1 MMTHEEASPLLA
13 AFSLDAVEPDE
24 SALIQQHVAVCLR
37 CQAEVDAHHEV
48 ASALG
53 NSVVPLPAEL
63 WQSIS
68 HRLTGLDDVVDLVA
82 PVHHLPVPT
91 EHVEPRQR
99 LSRTLHSSRARFATA
114 ATVAVGAAAM
124 ATVLGINLANANNQV
139 AHLEGAIGETA
150 HTEVVAALE
159 TPGHTLVKLTNVHH
173 RAVAQFVL
181 LPSGRGYLV
190 TSRLPALPSTETYQ
204 LWGLTNDNTVS
215 LGLLGRA
222 PHLATFTS
230 AGSSRP
236 HSLGIT
242 VETAGGA
249 LQPRGPMLASGTV

>member
-13 AFSLDAVEPDE
+13 AFSLDAVEADE

-63 WQSIS
+63 WESIAR
-68 HRLTGLDDVVDLVA
+68 RLTGLDEVV
-82 PVHHLPVPT
+82 
-91 EHVEPRQR
+91 EHVEPRPR
-99 LSRTLHSSRARFATA
+99 LSRKLHASRGRFVTA

-159 TPGHTLVKLTNVHH
+159 TPGHTLVNLTNVHH

-190 TSRLPALPSTETYQ
+190 TSRLPALPATETYQ
-204 LWGLTNDNTVS
+204 LWGLTNANTVS